1 MDNEE
6 FEARVSLS
14 LALVAVVLLVM
25 ILLAAFGLPS

>member
-1 MDNEE
+1 MDKEE
-6 FEARVSLS
+6 FEARVSLF